1 LIRAWRRSGCN
12 GVQPGARRCID
23 LRAVAT
29 DSASSLRHSRGQKST
44 AREAA
49 DAMTMPSARLAA
61 RNDNAARGTT
71 VGDVLIEWARQ
82 TPFRIAYADGGLLD
96 GPPRS
101 WTFEALRD
109 DAATLAVALLSR
121 YEPGERIALWA
132 PPCAEGVLL
141 QFAAALAGLVLVRID
156 PAWPARGMARILEI
170 SDAAGLF
177 VLAETHGGRL
187 SRAAEH
193 APSALRETVDLAD
206 RWALF
211 AKHRCVDGLPEV
223 APGEPAEIRYPAPRS
238 GAPSGETILHRD
250 LANIVRP
257 ERLGDGSRS
266 EREAAVA

>member
-1 LIRAWRRSGCN
+1 
-12 GVQPGARRCID
+12 
-23 LRAVAT
+23 
-29 DSASSLRHSRGQKST
+29 
-44 AREAA
+44 
-49 DAMTMPSARLAA
+49 MTLPSARLAA
-61 RNDNAARGTT
+61 RNDNAARETT

-132 PPCAEGVLL
+132 PPAPRACCCNSPPLSPAWCWW
-141 QFAAALAGLVLVRID
+141 RID

-250 LANIVRP
+250 LANTVRR
-257 ERLGDGSRS
+257 ERLGDRSRS
-266 EREAAVA
+266 GREAAVA